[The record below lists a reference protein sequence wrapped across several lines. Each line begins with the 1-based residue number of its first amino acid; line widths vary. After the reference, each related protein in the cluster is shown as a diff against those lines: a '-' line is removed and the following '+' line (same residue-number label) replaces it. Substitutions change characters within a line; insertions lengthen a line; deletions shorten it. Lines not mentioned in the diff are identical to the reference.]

1 MSNQW
6 KDMPPAIRRQ
16 WFKVVRPAVLERD
29 KGLCR
34 IAYEGT
40 WMVRV
45 KDPSGSGA
53 LVWQERRCLKVANQ
67 VHHTLGHHTVLDM
80 AYLVAACGPC
90 NRHAGDPTKRNGPH
104 AKPAAWC

>member
-29 KGLCR
+29 GGRCK
-34 IAYEGT
+34 IAYPGT

-45 KDPSGSGA
+45 KDRGTGA
-53 LVWQERRCLKVANQ
+53 MVWVERKCEGVANQ
-67 VHHTLGHHTVLDM
+67 VHHTKGHHTGLDM
-80 AYLVAACGPC
+80 RYLVAACGPC
-90 NRHAGDPTKRNGPH
+90 NRHAGDPTKRKGPK